1 MTVEISPVKQANH
14 YVAFRLGKEAYAID
28 VALAREIVDSPKLRQ
43 LPAAPAWIP
52 GLMNLRG
59 RVVPVVDLKKKFE
72 LGGDDDASRGYVI
85 VVELVTD
92 GEPFAVGVLADAVL
106 EVFELLPEDLS
117 PAPRFGAR
125 FSRTYLRGMARRN
138 DEVLVVMDA
147 EKVLSDS
154 DVRLAADDDA
164 WAA

>member
-72 LGGDDDASRGYVI
+72 LGSEAEPGGYVI
-85 VVELVTD
+85 VVELTTD

-106 EVFELLPEDLS
+106 EVFELAPEELG

-125 FSRTYLRGMARRN
+125 FSRTYLRGMAKRN

-164 WAA
+164 WSA